1 MARPNSPPPRTDSAA
16 PRSRRAAGIEAE
28 RLAALHLRAHGLEIL
43 QKNYRRR
50 TGELD
55 LVARDGE
62 VLIVV
67 EVRMRSSGAYG
78 GAAASID
85 GRKRARIIRTTAQL
99 LQRRRDLRDL
109 RVRFDVMLVGDLG
122 APQPTLEWIRQAFET

>member
-1 MARPNSPPPRTDSAA
+1 MARPKSPPPRTDSAA

-43 QKNYRRR
+43 LRNYRRR

-55 LVARDGE
+55 LVARDGD
-62 VLIVV
+62 LLLVV
-67 EVRMRSSGAYG
+67 EVRMRSSAAYG

-109 RVRFDVMLVGDLG
+109 RVRFDVMLVGDLE
-122 APQPTLEWIRQAFET
+122 APQPTLEWIRHAFET